1 MKILS
6 CDTLIANSF
15 VGDPIAVDW
24 DLDYKA
30 DNMYFGVIGNKNA
43 TSGRVMRFGIHE
55 EKNPEDWEPLATLI
69 NALQPVVAS
78 VTPGVDESGQK
89 WIFFGTGRFFVSAD
103 KISTATQ
110 AIYGVKEAESGLESE
125 VAKADLK
132 NVSDAQVGTDGSLS
146 DSNLINGDLTDGGTI
161 DTVDALEDAI
171 VASYDGWYLDLPP
184 IEGVAGTAPAT
195 RVVNPSALAGGVLFT
210 TAYQPGIDA
219 CEGEGFSRLY
229 GLYYKT
235 GTAYPGPAVLG
246 TETIDVVE
254 YSKSF
259 IELGHGFATTP
270 SLHSGAGTGDKAV
283 SVFTQLST
291 GAIVRTEASTVSGVR
306 SKMESWIELR

>member
-69 NALQPVVAS
+69 NGLQPVVAS

-103 KISTATQ
+103 QTSTATQ

-125 VAKADLK
+125 VAKVDLV
-132 NVSDAQVGTDGSLS
+132 NVSNALVETD
-146 DSNLINGDLTDGGTI
+146 GDLTGVGAYA
-161 DTVDALEDAI
+161 TVDALEDAI
-171 VASYDGWYLDLPP
+171 ALSYDGWHRDLPP
-184 IEGVAGTAPAT
+184 IQGVAGTAPAT

-210 TAYQPGIDA
+210 TAYQPGVDA
-219 CEGEGFSRLY
+219 CTGEGFSRLY

-235 GTAYPGPAVLG
+235 GTAYPSPAVLG
-246 TETIDVVE
+246 TETIDDVE

-270 SLHSGAGTGDKAV
+270 SLHSGSGTGDKAV

-306 SKMESWIELR
+306 SGMESWIELR